1 MGRWKKLKSSKG
13 WVVLLATIIALG
25 FGGYTFVNRAVTTQ
39 VYVTNCGILDY
50 KPSVILKFCADA
62 GVGIGQIEW
71 SSWSA
76 EGGQG
81 TGTYE
86 INDCSPTCV
95 DGKRHYADVE
105 IILSKPKTIDGK
117 KALTF
122 ISITTKDGKKLPLSQ
137 SPNDEWPLELAG

>member
-25 FGGYTFVNRAVTTQ
+25 FGGYTFVNRAVTSH
-39 VYVTNCGILDY
+39 VYVSNCGILDY
-50 KPSVILKFCADA
+50 KPSVMLKFCADA
-62 GVGIGQIEW
+62 GGGIGQIEW
-71 SSWSA
+71 TSWSA
-76 EGGQG
+76 EGGRG

-95 DGKRHYADVE
+95 EGKRHYADVE
-105 IILSKPKTIDGK
+105 ITLSKPKTIDGK

-122 ISITTKDGKKLPLSQ
+122 ISITSKDGKKLPLSQ
-137 SPNDEWPLELAG
+137 SPSDEWPLELAG

>member
-71 SSWSA
+71 TSWSA
-76 EGGQG
+76 EGGRG

-86 INDCSPTCV
+86 INDCAPTCV
-95 DGKRHYADVE
+95 EGKRHYSDVE
-105 IILSKPKTIDGK
+105 IILSKIKTIDDK

-122 ISITTKDGKKLPLSQ
+122 ISITTKDGKFLPLSQ

>member
-25 FGGYTFVNRAVTTQ
+25 FGGYTFVNRAVTTH
-39 VYVTNCGILDY
+39 VYVSNCGILDY

-71 SSWSA
+71 TSWSA
-76 EGGQG
+76 EGGRG

-86 INDCSPTCV
+86 INDCAPTCV
-95 DGKRHYADVE
+95 AGKRHYADVE
-105 IILSKPKTIDGK
+105 IILSKIKTIDGK

-122 ISITTKDGKKLPLSQ
+122 ISITTKDGKVLPLSQ